1 MDSCKNPA
9 ASSCSSC
16 ESSCPTQSLVSH
28 PTPPTPKRIIS
39 APSRLSH
46 QIPPEILNDSALND
60 AISRLLPSNYRFEV
74 PKCVWQIRKAG
85 ATRVALQLPEGLQLF
100 ATALAK
106 IFENFCGCRVVVLGD
121 VTYGACCVD
130 DFTARALG
138 CDFMI
143 HYGHSCLVPVTQC
156 LIKVVYVFVE
166 IVVDTEHVEALLQ
179 KYFIDG
185 ALEAEFGLKPA
196 HVALVSTVQFISTV
210 HVIKQR
216 LESSSPAITFT
227 IPQSKP
233 LSQGEILGCTA
244 PQLQAEIDCVIYLGD
259 GRFHLEAIMIAN
271 PRLQGRYFRYDPY
284 SKRFSLENYAHESM
298 LERRKTAIDA
308 ARSATSFGLILGTL
322 GRQGSPA
329 VLEQSRE
336 LLKRHGRRHI
346 VLLMSEIK
354 PTKLAAFKDSVD
366 VWVQV
371 ACPRLSID
379 WSSAFDKPLL
389 TPYELNVALGET
401 DWRTVYPMDFYAK
414 ESLGPWTPNH
424 QK

>member
-1 MDSCKNPA
+1 MNSCDK
-9 ASSCSSC
+9 SECSCAELIS
-16 ESSCPTQSLVSH
+16 Q
-28 PTPPTPKRIIS
+28 PKRVSVPLS
-39 APSRLSH
+39 AARLSN
-46 QIPPEILNDSALND
+46 QIPSEILNDAVLND
-60 AISRLLPSNYRFEV
+60 AIARLLPSNYRFEV
-74 PKCVWQIRKAG
+74 PKCVWQIRKAS
-85 ATRVALQLPEGLQLF
+85 ATRVALQLPEGLQVF
-100 ATALAK
+100 ATILAK

-156 LIKVVYVFVE
+156 LIKVLYVFVE
-166 IVVDTEHVEALLQ
+166 IVIDTEHVKALLQ

-185 ALEAEFGLKPA
+185 ALKAEFGLKPKN
-196 HVALVSTVQFISTV
+196 VALVSTVQFISTT

-216 LESSSPAITFT
+216 LESSSPSITFT

-244 PQLQAEIDCVIYLGD
+244 PQLKHEIDCVVYIGD

-271 PRLQGRYFRYDPY
+271 PQLQGRYFRYDPY
-284 SKRFSLENYAHESM
+284 SKRFSLEDYAHESM
-298 LERRKTAIDA
+298 LTRRQTAIEA
-308 ARSATSFGLILGTL
+308 AKYAKSFGLILGTL

-329 VLEQSRE
+329 VLEQLRE
-336 LLKRHGRRHI
+336 LLKRHQRKYL

-354 PTKLAAFKDSVD
+354 PAKLATFKDSVD

-389 TPYELNVALGET
+389 IPYELNVAFGET
-401 DWRTVYPMDFYAK
+401 EWRSIYPMDFYAK

-424 QK
+424 QKK